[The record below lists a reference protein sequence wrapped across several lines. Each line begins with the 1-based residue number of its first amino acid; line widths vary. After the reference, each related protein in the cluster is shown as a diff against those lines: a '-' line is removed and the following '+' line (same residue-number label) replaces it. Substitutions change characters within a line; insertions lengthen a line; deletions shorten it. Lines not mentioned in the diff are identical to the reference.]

1 MSLKDPANLVQRI
14 PELEVLAADP
24 KIRRA
29 IETGDPFKVYRALG
43 WAKWFK
49 RLPAHQDTLK
59 ALVRQRRLFAKPLN
73 GTPALG
79 TFNTVGFG
87 FVGRSEAES
96 DGTYIATHAFVA
108 LQFIPIIPLRSY
120 LVRKVGSSL
129 FSSKWNIFARVP
141 SSMFGWLYGRSLAL
155 LLVLLVGSG
164 AVNGIVK
171 SRTQD
176 VMVVNGLDVAVNV
189 DLGGTQR
196 TVAPMGHDVITVK
209 TGDVQGRATV
219 KGAVVDTLHEN
230 IASSSKLTMWNIA
243 GAAPLFKEQVTYFSH
258 KPATEQAQAE
268 PAVFCGQRFV
278 ELPFVDDL
286 FRAPPQTVSMSKKT
300 ERVYRTHLDL
310 ARQGD
315 KPGYMTC
322 MYYLAQHDGMK
333 NAAPFLEAEAEIKG
347 WDRDSIG
354 MAMFAA
360 SQASDAAAIRVAQRA
375 LRMHPDDIVLHRSY
389 QMARDNAG
397 QSRELLQEYAD
408 KAKQQPDSA
417 AAQYLYASL
426 LRGQASVDAL
436 EKLAA
441 KYGNEPNILR
451 SLTWRRMAHGDYAGT
466 IEGWNRLHALAP
478 RAAADVADAQV
489 RALVAKQR
497 ANEAAGLLASLLKS
511 PQDDSRGEHLAE
523 YLMVVSLAGGD
534 ARRQMDAVDKKD
546 TADAAFDPIRVRAGL
561 EPVAAAAQQP
571 LLVQVML
578 ALRSDPAKAVRLAR
592 GMTQGDVMA
601 LGPEQW
607 ALLFGEAVRTNDK
620 AVVAKLEH
628 LGRGLDSTDRS
639 TLTRFVQGDA
649 VSLANADLEP
659 GMRAAA
665 MLVRSRNAA
674 LPAAERAQLRT
685 QAAHTDLL
693 HSVVTQALAKWP
705 A

>member
-43 WAKWFK
+43 WAKWTK
-49 RLPAHQDTLK
+49 RLPDHQDTLK
-59 ALVRQRRLFAKPLN
+59 TLVRKRRLFAKPLN

-120 LVRKVGSSL
+120 LVRKVDSSL

-141 SSMFGWLYGRSLAL
+141 SSMLGWLYGRSLAL

-164 AVNGIVK
+164 AVNGFIK
-171 SRTQD
+171 SRTQE
-176 VMVVNGLDVAVNV
+176 VVVVNGLDVAVNV

-196 TVAPMGHDVITVK
+196 TIAPMGHDIITVK
-209 TGDVQGRATV
+209 TGDVQGKAIA
-219 KGAVVDTLHEN
+219 KGVVVDTLHEN
-230 IASSSKLTMWNIA
+230 VASSSRMTMWNIA

-258 KPATEQAQAE
+258 KPATEEAQSE

-278 ELPFVDDL
+278 ELPRIDDV
-286 FRAPPQTVSMSKKT
+286 FTAPPQTVSMSKNT

-310 ARQGD
+310 ARPGD

-333 NAAPFLEAEAEIKG
+333 NAVPFLEAEAELKG
-347 WDRDSIG
+347 WDRDATG
-354 MAMFAA
+354 LAMFAA
-360 SQASDAAAIRVAQRA
+360 SQASDAAAIQVAQRA
-375 LRMHPDDIVLHRSY
+375 LRLHPDDIVLHRRY

-397 QSRELLQEYAD
+397 QSRATLKEYAD

-426 LRGQASVDAL
+426 LRGSAGVDAL
-436 EKLAA
+436 AKLAA
-441 KYGNEPNILR
+441 RFGTEPHILR
-451 SLTWRRMAHGDYAGT
+451 SLTWRRMVHGDYTGT
-466 IEGWNRLHALAP
+466 IEGWNRLRALAP
-478 RAAADVADAQV
+478 GEAADIADAQV

-497 ANEAAGLLASLLKS
+497 ANEAVGLLASLLKS

-546 TADAAFDPIRVRAGL
+546 TTDAAFDPIRVRAGL

-578 ALRSDPAKAVRLAR
+578 ALRSDPARAVRLAR

-607 ALLFGEAVRTNDK
+607 GLLFGEAVRTNDT
-620 AVVAKLEH
+620 AVVAKLAH
-628 LGRGLDSTDRS
+628 FGRSVDSNDRS

-649 VSLANADLEP
+649 VSLADADLEP

-685 QAAHTDLL
+685 LAAQTDLL